1 MMLSEKY
8 RPKTIDDCVLSHLE
22 PFEEQLLRTSA
33 KADRLP
39 NLLLFGTPGT
49 GKTTVA
55 RILCNPERYCVSEYN
70 GSLLGKSGVETIQ
83 KMLHTRSLLH
93 DHRCILIDEVDGI
106 TADGQKALRAMIE
119 QDPDRISWIFTAN
132 NRNAISDALQSRMMC
147 IDFSLPS
154 PNRLRQHADK
164 IVDRCLSILRREGL
178 SEINPDDVRKI
189 VQLKGFDIRQ
199 SLNEL
204 QARFM
209 YSLAS

>member
-8 RPKTIDDCVLSHLE
+8 RPNTIDDCVLSHLE
-22 PFEEQLLRTSA
+22 PYQEHLLRTSA
-33 KADRLP
+33 NADRLP
-39 NLLLFGTPGT
+39 NMLLFGPPGT
-49 GKTTVA
+49 GKTSVA
-55 RILCNPERYCVSEYN
+55 RVLCDPERYSVGHFN
-70 GSLLGKSGVETIQ
+70 GSLLGKSGVEAIEKT
-83 KMLHTRSLLH
+83 LRSRSLYH
-93 DHRCILIDEVDGI
+93 DHRCVLIDEVDGV
-106 TADGQKALRAMIE
+106 TVDGQKALRAMIE
-119 QDPDRISWIFTAN
+119 KDPDAISWIFTAN
-132 NRNAISDALQSRMMC
+132 KRNAIIEPLQSRMVC

-154 PNRLRQHADK
+154 PDRLRQHADK